1 MAKNTDNPA
10 PHAGE
15 KDTVNVHDEDTA
27 AKDASSDASKPQG
40 TLRDQ
45 VTNMESE
52 GQAQPQRGELPP
64 EERPPV
70 ERPSSGRDE
79 ADEGEGR

>member
-1 MAKNTDNPA
+1 MATKTDNPA

-15 KDTVNVHDEDTA
+15 KETVNVHDEDQT
-27 AKDASSDASKPQG
+27 AKDASGDASKPQG

-52 GQAQPQRGELPP
+52 GQAQPQSGELPP
-64 EERPPV
+64 EDGPVV
-70 ERPSSGRDE
+70 ERQPRKRE
-79 ADEGEGR
+79 RADAGEGR

>member
-15 KDTVNVHDEDTA
+15 KEAVRIHDEDQVA
-27 AKDASSDASKPQG
+27 NDANSDASKPQG

-45 VTNMESE
+45 EKNMESE
-52 GQAQPQRGELPP
+52 GQAQPQSGELPP
-64 EERPPV
+64 EDRP
-70 ERPSSGRDE
+70 
-79 ADEGEGR
+79 

>member
-15 KDTVNVHDEDTA
+15 KETVNVHDEEQA

-45 VTNMESE
+45 EKNMESE
-52 GQAQPQRGELPP
+52 GQAQPQSGELPP
-64 EERPPV
+64 EERP
-70 ERPSSGRDE
+70 
-79 ADEGEGR
+79 

>member
-1 MAKNTDNPA
+1 MSSVDAGERDSQRPLIDLLTGTNLAARGTWLRTLDNPA

-15 KDTVNVHDEDTA
+15 KDTVDVHDEDTA

-45 VTNMESE
+45 VDKH
-52 GQAQPQRGELPP
+52 GE
-64 EERPPV
+64 
-70 ERPSSGRDE
+70 
-79 ADEGEGR
+79 

>member
-15 KDTVNVHDEDTA
+15 KETVNVHDEDTA
-27 AKDASSDASKPQG
+27 AKDAGSDASKPQG

-52 GQAQPQRGELPP
+52 GQAQPQSGELPP
-64 EERPPV
+64 EERPVV
-70 ERPSSGRDE
+70 ERPSSDRDE
-79 ADEGEGR
+79 ATEGEGR

>member
-1 MAKNTDNPA
+1 MAIKTDNPA

-15 KDTVNVHDEDTA
+15 KETVNVHDEDQT
-27 AKDASSDASKPQG
+27 AKDAIGDTSKPQG

-52 GQAQPQRGELPP
+52 GQAQPQSGELPP
-64 EERPPV
+64 EERPVV
-70 ERPSSGRDE
+70 ERPSSDRDE
-79 ADEGEGR
+79 AEDGEGR